1 MTRAFLVGADGI
13 LRGQEA
19 GGRGQESGGKQWAR
33 LLMFIVV
40 FGTCYGGLMGTFGG
54 VTEER
59 LLQVVYSGIKVPLLL
74 LVTFAVALPS
84 FFVLNT
90 LLGLRED
97 FPAVLTALIS
107 TQAGLTILLVGLAP
121 YTLFWYASSANYNAA
136 ILFNALIFGIAALS
150 AQWLLR
156 RHYGP
161 LIAANPRHRI
171 LLRTW
176 LLIYAFVGIQSGWV
190 LRPFIGNPEM
200 KVQFFR
206 EEAWGN
212 AYVEVA
218 HKVRDLVTRR

>member
-1 MTRAFLVGADGI
+1 MTRDFLLAADGI
-13 LRGQEA
+13 LR
-19 GGRGQESGGKQWAR
+19 AR
-33 LLMFIVV
+33 PFVGETGPRKWMRAVSFILI

-54 VTEER
+54 VTGER
-59 LLQVVYSGIKVPLLL
+59 LLPVLYSGLKVPLLL
-74 LVTFAVALPS
+74 LVTFAIALPS

-90 LLGLRED
+90 LLGVRGD

-107 TQAGLTILLVGLAP
+107 TQAGLTILLVALAP

-136 ILFNALIFGIAALS
+136 ILFNALVFGLAAVA

-156 RHYGP
+156 RHYRV

-176 LLIYAFVGIQSGWV
+176 LFIYAFVGIQSGWV
-190 LRPFIGNPEM
+190 LRPFIGNPDM

-218 HKVRDLVTRR
+218 HKIRELLQ